1 MKKSMRPALKLRTHL
16 EAPPPNDAPQWPPI
30 ERRLKRRKLVR
41 RAAVALAL
49 LCGIGASI
57 WQLTPRGGS
66 ALMQE
71 GLVYQAARGTQR
83 VLQVSDKSVLSLH
96 DNATVTLTMSAADT
110 VVLKMASGTIDFAV
124 SRRPE
129 RTFTV
134 QVGEVMVRVVGTEFT
149 VDESPVDTTVAVEK
163 GVVEV
168 TFREKTA
175 RLTVGDRWSRLEA
188 LHAQANALNDEAP
201 VPATGQSE
209 AADRGN
215 SQTAEDVKGN
225 DEKTPVAPPQRPLR
239 MKTPQKA
246 SEENE
251 EEPTPAR
258 ATAHNEPAN
267 EKANNNGGGQED
279 KEQSKMVAV
288 PVPVAPKAAKSE
300 PEAAEV
306 FASAM
311 RARSNGKTS
320 EAIVLFSQ
328 VAERWPTS
336 AFAPMSAFEW
346 GRLALDEKG
355 DARQAARAFQ
365 RTLDLATSPSLI
377 EDALARLVEA
387 SARFD
392 TALCEH
398 SRAEYLKR
406 FPTGAH
412 LRRTSK
418 ACTP

>member
-1 MKKSMRPALKLRTHL
+1 MRPALKLRTHL
-16 EAPPPNDAPQWPPI
+16 ETPPPSDAPQWPPI
-30 ERRLKRRKLVR
+30 ERRLKRRKFVR

-49 LCGIGASI
+49 LCCIGASI
-57 WQLTPRGGS
+57 WQLTPRSSS
-66 ALMQE
+66 ALMQQ
-71 GLVYQAARGTQR
+71 GLVYQTAPGTQR
-83 VLQVSDKSVLSLH
+83 VLQVSDTSVLSLR
-96 DNATVTLTMSAADT
+96 DNAAVTLTMAAADT

-134 QVGEVMVRVVGTEFT
+134 QVGEVSVRVVGTEFT
-149 VDESPVDTTVAVEK
+149 VDESPVDTTVSVER

-168 TFREKTA
+168 TFREKTD
-175 RLTVGDRWSRLEA
+175 RLTAGDRWSRLKA
-188 LHAQANALNDEAP
+188 LRAQADTQDEGEPASVASESTAP
-201 VPATGQSE
+201 TQE
-209 AADRGN
+209 AAN
-215 SQTAEDVKGN
+215 TAQEIDAR
-225 DEKTPVAPPQRPLR
+225 DEKPEPAAHRRPLR
-239 MKTPQKA
+239 PRKQQKA
-246 SEENE
+246 SEAEQEGSMPVQSPASNE
-251 EEPTPAR
+251 TPSQKANAISEAPNEKEKSTGAPDPVPTPAK
-258 ATAHNEPAN
+258 TA
-267 EKANNNGGGQED
+267 KT
-279 KEQSKMVAV
+279 
-288 PVPVAPKAAKSE
+288 E

-311 RARSNGKTS
+311 RARSTGKTS

-398 SRAEYLKR
+398 SRAVYLKR

-412 LRRTSK
+412 IRQTSK